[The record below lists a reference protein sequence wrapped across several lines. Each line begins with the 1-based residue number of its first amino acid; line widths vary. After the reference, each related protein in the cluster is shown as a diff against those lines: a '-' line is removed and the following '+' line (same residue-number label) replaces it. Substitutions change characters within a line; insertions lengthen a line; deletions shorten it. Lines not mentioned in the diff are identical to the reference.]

1 MVARARRGDHRSM
14 VPVLRRSGL
23 DLAYLTL
30 ALLTSVLAFAVW
42 VAALSVTL
50 SLAVFIIGI
59 PVALGAAYVMRWTAE
74 LDRRNAALVFGRP
87 VRGRYRSHV
96 SGGVLRRVRVTLG
109 DPQVWRDL
117 AWLITH
123 SIVGFVFG
131 VVAISL
137 VGSVLGL
144 ATAPFWYWSVPD
156 GIELGIY
163 NADSLPWA
171 LITSLLALPLSV
183 ITVYVLRVMA
193 RFHASLVVELL
204 GRR

>member
-1 MVARARRGDHRSM
+1 M
-14 VPVLRRSGL
+14 
-23 DLAYLTL
+23 AYLTV
-30 ALLTSVLAFAVW
+30 ALLTSILALAVW
-42 VAALSVTL
+42 VTAVSVTL

-74 LDRRNAALVFGRP
+74 LDRRNATLVFGRP
-87 VRGRYRSHV
+87 VRGRYRHHV

-123 SIVGFVFG
+123 SVVGFVFG

-137 VGSVLGL
+137 VGSVLAL
-144 ATAPFWYWSVPD
+144 ATLPAWYWSVSD
-156 GIELGIY
+156 AVELGLWQ
-163 NADSLPWA
+163 ADSLPWA
-171 LITSLLALPLSV
+171 LLTSLLALPLSV
-183 ITVYVLRVMA
+183 ITVYALRVMA